1 MSFSI
6 KQIKAILSEHNMPV
20 DDLDKATEEICAR
33 HSADLESIKEER
45 DTYKK
50 DAETL
55 ASVNKE
61 LDTLKAATSDGK
73 NPYKV
78 KYEAIKEEFEAYKK
92 DVDSKAVKAEKEK
105 AYMELLKEVGVS
117 EKRIASVMKVTDVD
131 SIELDE
137 NGKIKDSANLK
148 KQITEEWSDFIP
160 TLSQQGAST
169 SNPPSNTGGHTMTKE
184 EIRNISDPVARQK
197 AMAENPSL
205 FGLQ

>member
-20 DDLDKATEEICAR
+20 EDLDKATEEICAR
-33 HSADLESIKEER
+33 HSADLDSIKEER
-45 DTYKK
+45 DSYKK

-55 ASVNKE
+55 ATVQKE
-61 LDTLKAATSDGK
+61 LETLKAATGDGK

-92 DVDSKAVKAEKEK
+92 DVDSKAVRAEKEK
-105 AYMELLKEVGVS
+105 AYTELLKEAGVS
-117 EKRIASVMKVTDVD
+117 EKRINSVLKVSDVD
-131 SIELDE
+131 SIELDDA
-137 NGKIKDSANLK
+137 GKIKDAGNLK
-148 KQITEEWSDFIP
+148 KKIEEEWSDFIP
-160 TLSQQGAST
+160 SLSQKGANTST
-169 SNPPSNTGGHTMTKE
+169 PPNNTGGNTMTKE
-184 EIRNISDPVARQK
+184 EIRKISDPIARQK

>member
-33 HSADLESIKEER
+33 HSADLEGIKEER
-45 DTYKK
+45 DIYKK

-55 ASVNKE
+55 ASVQKE

-105 AYMELLKEVGVS
+105 AYMELLKE
-117 EKRIASVMKVTDVD
+117 TDILIDGPFV
-131 SIELDE
+131 
-137 NGKIKDSANLK
+137 LK
-148 KQITEEWSDFIP
+148 KRDLELKFRGSSNQRIIDVKRSLEEGKTVICE
-160 TLSQQGAST
+160 L
-169 SNPPSNTGGHTMTKE
+169 
-184 EIRNISDPVARQK
+184 
-197 AMAENPSL
+197 
-205 FGLQ
+205 

>member
-33 HSADLESIKEER
+33 HSADLDSIKEER
-45 DTYKK
+45 DTYRK

-55 ASVNKE
+55 ASVKQE
-61 LDTLKAATSDGK
+61 LETLKAATGDGK

-78 KYEAIKEEFEAYKK
+78 KYEAIKEEFEAYKN
-92 DVDSKAVKAEKEK
+92 DVKSKAVKAEKEK
-105 AYMELLKEVGVS
+105 AYTELLKEAGVS
-117 EKRIASVMKVTDVD
+117 EKRINSILKVSDVD

-137 NGKIKDSANLK
+137 SGKIKDSANLK
-148 KQITEEWSDFIP
+148 KKIEEEWSDFIP
-160 TLSQQGAST
+160 KLTQQGANT
-169 SNPPSNTGGHTMTKE
+169 SNPPSNTGGNTMTKE
-184 EIRNISDPVARQK
+184 EIRKISDPVARQK

-205 FGLQ
+205 FGL